1 MNCKNCQHILEQHA
15 LFCDNCGAKVIKN
28 RITLKFLLSELFG
41 KVFGLDNKYF
51 ITLKKMFL
59 APQEVLNEYLI
70 GVRKRYVNP
79 FAYLAI
85 GAGISL
91 IVFSFFSDDFKIMM
105 KSGGG
110 VDFSETNT
118 IVKEDL
124 KDTKNI
130 SKKELET
137 LKEEQHKAQITN
149 KFLEKYSDFL
159 LKYYNLV
166 TFLFLPYYA
175 LLSKITFRKPHNYGE
190 HIIMN
195 AYLQGT
201 TMYFSTVGFLISL
214 TINVP
219 LVFSLSVLF
228 SIAYFS
234 YAFKKLYQHS
244 IKKTILKLLKFI
256 LLLVVTYITLIIIV
270 MILMV
275 IVIFILKFTNPE
287 LLKNIFEK

>member
-1 MNCKNCQHILEQHA
+1 MNCKNCQHILEEDA

-85 GAGISL
+85 GTGMSL
-91 IVFSFFSDDFKIMM
+91 LFMGFFSDDFK
-105 KSGGG
+105 
-110 VDFSETNT
+110 T
-118 IVKEDL
+118 IVKTGGGIATSEIDTSTEKNL
-124 KDTKNI
+124 TNTKNI
-130 SKKELET
+130 TEEEFKRIKKEQKKT
-137 LKEEQHKAQITN
+137 KVMG
-149 KFLEKYSDFL
+149 KFFEMYSSFL
-159 LKYYNLV
+159 LKYYNLFI
-166 TFLFLPYYA
+166 FLLLPYYA
-175 LLSKITFRKPHNYGE
+175 LLSKTTFRKPHNYGE

-195 AYLQGT
+195 AYLLGT
-201 TMYFSTVGFLISL
+201 TMYFSLIGFLIGLIFNNSSIYL
-214 TINVP
+214 
-219 LVFSLSVLF
+219 LSTLF

-256 LLLVVTYITLIIIV
+256 LLLVVTYIALIIIV

-287 LLKNIFEK
+287 LLKSIFER